1 MKNKN
6 RHLVKN
12 VIGTLTI
19 PVLVAVLLQGICM
32 FNGKTMISN
41 MTGFDNF
48 VVYIAIVM
56 ITTIALSIN
65 LNSGRFDFS
74 LGSMA
79 ALSSVLGAKITYS
92 ILGDD
97 LIWYVTWTCFRTYVC
112 GAASAANH
120 YISWSDTDL

>member
-48 VVYIAIVM
+48 VVYICLLYTSPSPRDRSVSRM
-56 ITTIALSIN
+56 P
-65 LNSGRFDFS
+65 
-74 LGSMA
+74 
-79 ALSSVLGAKITYS
+79 SSA
-92 ILGDD
+92 
-97 LIWYVTWTCFRTYVC
+97 
-112 GAASAANH
+112 
-120 YISWSDTDL
+120 